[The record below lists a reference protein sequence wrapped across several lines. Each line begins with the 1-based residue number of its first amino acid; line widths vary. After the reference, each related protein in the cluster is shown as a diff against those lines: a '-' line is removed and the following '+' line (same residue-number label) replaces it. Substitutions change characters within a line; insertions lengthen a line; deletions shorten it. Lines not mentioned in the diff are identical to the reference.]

1 MTGGIQAV
9 TAGDDVTAH
18 ALLDAAFLDLD
29 RPSVSRQIDLLL
41 HNLLLGRVTTVLITS
56 VGSDS
61 AASHLI
67 EVNTIRPDPR
77 FASDSLSDW
86 VPDVGSYYW
95 LALRHGSIS
104 GVTSLIRWAHLSDR
118 SIASVKTR
126 G

>member
-1 MTGGIQAV
+1 MRQTPLGLIAVLLVMRFAFSGALHQRYRLLSVAGGIQAV

-41 HNLLLGRVTTVLITS
+41 HNLLSGRVTTVLITS

-86 VPDVGSYYW
+86 VPDVGYYY
-95 LALRHGSIS
+95 
-104 GVTSLIRWAHLSDR
+104 
-118 SIASVKTR
+118 
-126 G
+126 